1 MTKLDR
7 VRHDKAMAALDLVG
21 LADQADTDVETLS
34 YGQTRYVEFARVM
47 AGDPDV
53 LLMDEPSAGLNT
65 EETNDLADFVL
76 RARNRGLAV
85 VVVDHKI
92 EYLSRVCDRIDVLQT
107 GRLIASGAPDQ
118 VFTDPVV
125 VDAYLGV

>member
-1 MTKLDR
+1 MAVLR
-7 VRHDKAMAALDLVG
+7 VPGCPRSPGTQTFQVAQAALL
-21 LADQADTDVETLS
+21 LLFLS
-34 YGQTRYVEFARVM
+34 FSYISYQ
-47 AGDPDV
+47 
-53 LLMDEPSAGLNT
+53 
-65 EETNDLADFVL
+65 
-76 RARNRGLAV
+76 

-118 VFTDPVV
+118 VFNDPVV